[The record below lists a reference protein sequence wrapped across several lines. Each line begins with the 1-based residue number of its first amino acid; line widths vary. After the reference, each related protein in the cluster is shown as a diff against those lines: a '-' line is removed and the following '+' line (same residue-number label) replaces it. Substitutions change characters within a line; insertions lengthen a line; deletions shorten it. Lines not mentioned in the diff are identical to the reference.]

1 MNKIQF
7 TGYNHA
13 ACLSFIGDKFSN
25 KMGCGPNIID
35 KDGNVVP
42 VEKGDWIVKDLEGN
56 LSVKSE
62 IQKEND

>member
-13 ACLSFIGDKFSN
+13 ACLAFIGDKFSN
-25 KMGCGPNIID
+25 KIGCGPNIIG
-35 KDGNVVP
+35 KDGNVVE
-42 VEKGDWIVKDLEGN
+42 VQKNDWIIKDPEGH

-62 IQKEND
+62 IPAND